1 MRPCVDSFINELEFL
16 CTEIDYMSSF
26 YSNLAYLVFGKHLL
40 AVDSSFVDF
49 SRNYGAISN
58 TLGSMSLL
66 FQKECYADAITLL
79 RRLDDLFIL
88 DLYIVSLLQMDSQK
102 VSEDFSK
109 FLNTNEYQLL
119 RGWGIG
125 SVNNAKLPRRSE
137 MIDVI
142 KNWSGLSALDRLL
155 EKTGTFQSVHKW
167 LNDFVHANAF
177 SHIVMNSGGVLPADA
192 ESIVKQCLQI
202 VRRLSVQHI
211 SYMLMLNPTLVSSED
226 YMTVMDDGE
235 QPSKGMQYLV
245 APFVQEMFDH
255 IFHKWCEDIA
265 QYILDN
271 MPVPMGLV

>member
-1 MRPCVDSFINELEFL
+1 VDSFINELEFL